1 MKRYVSP
8 AQKKVMTG
16 VAVLLVL
23 VLGVTAYTLIGKN
36 SVISEQEFRTLVEN
50 WQVLADSEFYHL
62 MVKEDN
68 QKLGLWNL
76 EGYSRKN
83 DNFLDERLR
92 FMNPDKMLDFEGKMS
107 SSVSKFGL
115 EFTYG
120 NEDVYLSFQLIPPV
134 LLPYS
139 AYRHRV
145 EDMLMLVEQGIDTQ
159 WSIILPDLIQKSK
172 SGSTQTITIE
182 NANYGYIKE
191 FPKNTFVLSSAGI
204 LENSADASEPIL
216 AEIPSRELIG
226 ASAETVASQF
236 GESHIYV
243 AARHQYPAY
252 VTQDAKLVLFITN
265 EDVVERILVFDL
277 LDKDCKLVQTIS

>member
-1 MKRYVSP
+1 MRRYVSP
-8 AQKKVMTG
+8 AQKKVMTV
-16 VAVLLVL
+16 VAVLLIL
-23 VLGVTAYTLIGKN
+23 VLGVTAYTLIGKK
-36 SVISEQEFRTLVEN
+36 SVISEQKFRTLVEN

-62 MVKEDN
+62 MVKDGN

-159 WSIILPDLIQKSK
+159 WSIIRPDLIQKSK
-172 SGSTQTITIE
+172 NGSTQTITIE
-182 NANYGYIKE
+182 NTRYGYIKE
-191 FPKNTFVLSSAGI
+191 FPQNTFVLSATGV
-204 LENSADASEPIL
+204 LENSADGSEPIL
-216 AEIPSRELIG
+216 AEIPSRDLIG
-226 ASAETVASQF
+226 ASAEEVTSQF

-277 LDKDCKLVQTIS
+277 LDKDYKLVQTIQ

>member
-8 AQKKVMTG
+8 AQKKVMTA
-16 VAVLLVL
+16 VAVLLIL
-23 VLGVTAYTLIGKN
+23 VLGVTAYTLIGKK

-50 WQVLADSEFYHL
+50 WEVLADSEFYHL
-62 MVKEDN
+62 MVKDGN

-92 FMNPDKMLDFEGKMS
+92 FMNPDKMLDFEGKMTS
-107 SSVSKFGL
+107 KVSKFGL

-139 AYRHRV
+139 AYRNRV

-172 SGSTQTITIE
+172 NGSTQTITIE
-182 NANYGYIKE
+182 NTRYGYIKE
-191 FPKNTFVLSSAGI
+191 FPQNTFVI
-204 LENSADASEPIL
+204 
-216 AEIPSRELIG
+216 
-226 ASAETVASQF
+226 
-236 GESHIYV
+236 
-243 AARHQYPAY
+243 
-252 VTQDAKLVLFITN
+252 
-265 EDVVERILVFDL
+265 
-277 LDKDCKLVQTIS
+277 